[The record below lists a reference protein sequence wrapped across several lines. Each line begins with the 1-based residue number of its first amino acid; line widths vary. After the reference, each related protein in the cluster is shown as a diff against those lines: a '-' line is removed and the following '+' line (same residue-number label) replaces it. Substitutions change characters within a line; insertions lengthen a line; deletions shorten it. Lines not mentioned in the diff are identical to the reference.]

1 MIHIFSATAA
11 QKNSEK
17 TLSSD
22 KPGDLQAV
30 CRELSLHLL
39 YYMEVVSC
47 VSQMSE
53 HWLDDK

>member
-53 HWLDDK
+53 H